1 MLLDEDTAETNMRT
15 LIDIEHCPV
24 INTLS
29 CSLWICQLKDDEK
42 AAQEGAPLT
51 LETTVEG
58 GFTHSESIRLHLDM
72 ISIITTE
79 EEDMLHKKCIDE
91 IWETMLGEGSN
102 SIPGA
107 KSMTLLWFS
116 HNPDIMDRDQ
126 IEEKLRSA
134 ADNVKELPEYN
145 DACDVFM

>member
-1 MLLDEDTAETNMRT
+1 M
-15 LIDIEHCPV
+15 
-24 INTLS
+24 
-29 CSLWICQLKDDEK
+29 KDDEK
-42 AAQEGAPLT
+42 AAQEGAPLI
-51 LETTVEG
+51 LETLVEG
-58 GFTHSESIRLHLDM
+58 RFTHSESIRLHLDM

-107 KSMTLLWFS
+107 KSMTLILWFS

-134 ADNVKELPEYN
+134 ADNVMELPEYN
-145 DACDVFM
+145 NACDVFM